1 MGQFAPQSR
10 AAAPPV
16 AAFTLVELLVV
27 IGIIAVLAGI
37 LFPAF
42 ARVRAKSYESVCI
55 SNMRQ
60 IGHAFRMYEQDYSD
74 TPRSIQWLCDTRYI
88 TDTRIL
94 HCPADPDE
102 NRGGVFVGHQYALPR
117 VAETVRYS
125 YLSLWSSNHSTTST
139 VAWPGLLANESVA
152 GLLACQ
158 VHGEPR
164 QRTPGS
170 LPFLLDYEGLILRL
184 QFDGAVVRRHVRWAH
199 YRLFTEADPWLL
211 FCECDWPG
219 PPPLTATRRIKQ

>member
-60 IGHAFRMYEQDYSD
+60 IGHAFRMYEQDYGD
-74 TPRSIQWLCDTRYI
+74 TPRFMQSLCDSRYI
-88 TDTRIL
+88 TDLGVL
-94 HCPADPDE
+94 HCPGDTHGD
-102 NRGGVFVGHQYALPR
+102 RGGAFTREGHHHPAMD
-117 VAETVRYS
+117 ETVRYS
-125 YLSLWSSNHSTTST
+125 YLNLWSANGDREDSRT
-139 VAWPGLLANESVA
+139 WPALLANESVA

-158 VHGEPR
+158 VHGDTFVPH
-164 QRTPGS
+164 PAMGPS
-170 LPFLLDYEGLILRL
+170 ILDYQGLVLRL
-184 QFDGAVVRRHVRWAH
+184 QFDGAVVRRMVMWERNEWLITGA
-199 YRLFTEADPWLL
+199 PWRL
-211 FCECDWPG
+211 FCECPDPYPPAGAPG
-219 PPPLTATRRIKQ
+219 MAR